1 MYMQSPVTIT
11 GQLSPHLVRGCNS
24 THRAAQDR
32 IKLRSSLGRRGC
44 FFLTGL
50 INASCENP
58 VIAFSNPEKDHAPII
73 LDTEAS
79 SRAIGAVPS
88 QIQPDAFEHPV
99 AFGSRAVSKA
109 ERLKVFLRLLQT
121 LSFSAIKV
129 SNVREI
135 LRHLKELN
143 VPVASINPEDIVN
156 GNKSSIMRLL
166 LAISAAFMPSHIHD
180 VKHEI
185 RDRHSVFGGQRVWHH
200 ITNIGPEVAAPER
213 RLFPTTYRIQPI
225 TIHRLVP
232 TVRPPLLHVSA
243 APAANHLQHY
253 QTHHLHHQQHQ
264 QQLKNAT
271 TSFSLARRLSSHIYN
286 RHAPGVDGHK
296 KTAAQQQR
304 SCENLVLTEEQ
315 PSPIRASKSLSAL
328 HGRTFVSKLVIPHL
342 RNGRASSRSNK
353 DESARLF
360 YCSVITCVLVR
371 AMSIWLNSCF
381 TTHFPKNAHESL
393 PTEEVFEYSSGVLYC
408 HHTNHESQAVVAAKS
423 APLDRVRSYWNKQS
437 PFKWSRLDG
446 EKVSIWTRIS
456 RLLTPGK
463 PPSAQKSIVSKS
475 VSATRGRLN
484 RGTSDG
490 YVNHGFSDSPG
501 IAGAPTSS
509 SGPPLAQMAKLR
521 FDLAGVKSELLQL
534 QELLSTNPPSET
546 AIPQVASDYTLSG
559 TLESQCPVNTK
570 THRQRTN
577 SSDEITASRAF
588 PSSAESLHELLKVR
602 TDTME
607 ACLIHFE
614 QVDNAELRQVVG
626 ELSSTLKRLQLEN
639 SCLRQRL
646 HSIAAIQNGYQ
657 APTSSSTA
665 LMNGQPMR
673 LRTWS
678 FSSDSIPNTPCSTS
692 LEIQQAQGGGHFRL
706 LNGQNYSTLS

>member
-1 MYMQSPVTIT
+1 MAQI
-11 GQLSPHLVRGCNS
+11 NS
-24 THRAAQDR
+24 TAESAREHAYLSWINSKISAVCPGMKLNSLDDEAMRNGTALAELIDAASASR
-32 IKLRSSLGRRGC
+32 VL
-44 FFLTGL
+44 LT
-50 INASCENP
+50 SPCT
-58 VIAFSNPEKDHAPII
+58 S
-73 LDTEAS
+73 
-79 SRAIGAVPS
+79 
-88 QIQPDAFEHPV
+88 
-99 AFGSRAVSKA
+99 
-109 ERLKVFLRLLQT
+109 
-121 LSFSAIKV
+121 SAIKV

-353 DESARLF
+353 D
-360 YCSVITCVLVR
+360 
-371 AMSIWLNSCF
+371 
-381 TTHFPKNAHESL
+381 
-393 PTEEVFEYSSGVLYC
+393 
-408 HHTNHESQAVVAAKS
+408 
-423 APLDRVRSYWNKQS
+423 
-437 PFKWSRLDG
+437 
-446 EKVSIWTRIS
+446 
-456 RLLTPGK
+456 
-463 PPSAQKSIVSKS
+463 QKSIVSKS

-534 QELLSTNPPSET
+534 QELVCAL
-546 AIPQVASDYTLSG
+546 
-559 TLESQCPVNTK
+559 C
-570 THRQRTN
+570 R
-577 SSDEITASRAF
+577 
-588 PSSAESLHELLKVR
+588 
-602 TDTME
+602 
-607 ACLIHFE
+607 
-614 QVDNAELRQVVG
+614 
-626 ELSSTLKRLQLEN
+626 
-639 SCLRQRL
+639 SC
-646 HSIAAIQNGYQ
+646 HATS
-657 APTSSSTA
+657 PTSPSFGFFTTVLPESSRKIHHAPGPQFKAFYT
-665 LMNGQPMR
+665 QDP
-673 LRTWS
+673 
-678 FSSDSIPNTPCSTS
+678 IV
-692 LEIQQAQGGGHFRL
+692 E
-706 LNGQNYSTLS
+706 